1 MPQNEVIYTPSPN
14 EGALRQGEIL
24 SELTKV
30 RLSLDSIQNQS
41 NKTFEPE
48 RFSWVIIATQE
59 CDLDFDFK
67 ARNAGAPTQKFLRE
81 TLFFQMKPE
90 SEVRPPQGELNA
102 DLFRRVKENQVQRF
116 HFFQPVAREQDALG
130 TGIPALIVDFKGYFT
145 MPTDE
150 VYKRL
155 ELSETKR
162 RCFLKPPFRD
172 DFSTRSF
179 NYLSR
184 IPLPD

>member
-14 EGALRQGEIL
+14 EGTLRQGEIL

-41 NKTFEPE
+41 NKTFDRE
-48 RFSWVIIATQE
+48 RFSWVIIASQD

-67 ARNAGAPTQKFLRE
+67 ARNAGVPTHKFLRE

-90 SEVRPPQGELNA
+90 SEVRPPQGEVNA
-102 DLFRRVKENQVQRF
+102 DLFRRVKKNQAQRF

-130 TGIPALIVDFKGYFT
+130 IGIPALIVDFKGYFT

-155 ELSETKR
+155 ELSESRR
-162 RCFLKPPFRD
+162 RCFLNPPFRD
-172 DFSTRSF
+172 EFSARCF
-179 NYLSR
+179 DYQSR
-184 IPLPD
+184 IALPD